1 MSTRRHNIRRV
12 GLLAVALLFTLS
24 QVTTGCSFTDGEPWS
39 SLRVTLSSETSPDDL
54 VGSPDVELSTSPAA
68 LNLEL
73 VRVTTT
79 SGGGGGEFDPSDPPA
94 GYTLCHNGHCHAES
108 GELVSYE
115 DIRAE
120 MQSGGGTSEST
131 VGTASTDIDFS
142 APIATT
148 VGPLPIAS
156 QGAVSRVDI
165 ESPNVV
171 LNGTIQRGG
180 SSVPMVARLG
190 PIDFGGV
197 TLDGVNIGPDAPET
211 RTLSLCATW
220 TDPLFDDIDLDGL
233 EAQDDQI
240 LITKIVN
247 ADAAQAIIDAL
258 ENANWT
264 QSCN

>member
-1 MSTRRHNIRRV
+1 MSTRSYDARRV
-12 GLLAVALLFTLS
+12 GLLAAALLLTLS
-24 QVTTGCSFTDGEPWS
+24 HLTTGCSFTDGEPWS
-39 SLRVTLSSETSPDDL
+39 SLRVSLSSQTSPDDL
-54 VGSPDVELSTSPAA
+54 VGSPDVSLDASPAA

-79 SGGGGGEFDPSDPPA
+79 SGGGGGEFDPSDPPE

-115 DIRAE
+115 DVRAE

-131 VGTASTDIDFS
+131 LGTASTDIDFS
-142 APIATT
+142 APISTT

-190 PIDFGGV
+190 PIEFGGV

-220 TDPLFDDIDLDGL
+220 SDPLFEDIDLEAL
-233 EAQDDQI
+233 EAQENQI

-247 ADAAQAIIDAL
+247 ADAAQTIIDAL
-258 ENANWT
+258 KDANWT